1 MKEQNSM
8 HVSRKFTRRTL
19 LLLAALPLCARDKKR
34 RQPEA
39 VIFGTVFQESGLSLP
54 GANILVYNEASP
66 KKKYR
71 AATNYRGEYRVRVP
85 AGEAT
90 YVVAASARKFE
101 KGRRTVKVYDL
112 EQATANIV
120 LKPKK

>member
-1 MKEQNSM
+1 MRFSGKLP
-8 HVSRKFTRRTL
+8 RRSL
-19 LLLAALPLCARDKKR
+19 LLLIALPVCARDKKKG
-34 RQPEA
+34 QPGA

-54 GANILVYNEASP
+54 GASVLVYNEASP

-85 AGEAT
+85 AGEAV
-90 YVVAASARKFE
+90 YVVHASARKFE
-101 KGRRTVKVYDL
+101 KGRRTVKIYDT
-112 EQATANIV
+112 EQATANLI

>member
-1 MKEQNSM
+1 MKKQNPM
-8 HVSRKFTRRTL
+8 RVSEKLPRRSL
-19 LLLAALPLCARDKKR
+19 LLLAALPVCARGKKK

-39 VIFGTVFQESGLSLP
+39 VIFGTVFQQSGLSLP
-54 GANILVYNEASP
+54 GAKIVVYNEAAP

-101 KGRRTVKVYDL
+101 KGRRTVKIYGM
-112 EQATANIV
+112 EQATANLI
-120 LKPKK
+120 LKPGK